1 MSISTAV
8 IVAAGKGRRMGTEI
22 SKQFLPL
29 CGKEIL
35 AHTVEKFEKAACI
48 RDIILVTG
56 GDALQDVWQMAQEYG
71 WKKIISVT
79 EGGKER
85 QDSVFL
91 GLQQVPQDTEIVLIH
106 DGVRPFVTEEI
117 LERSIAAAKETGGC
131 VAGVPAK
138 DTIKVCDAEGFAIA
152 TPDRSTLRQIQTPQT
167 FRRKEIL
174 AAYEKAKADGFL
186 GTDDA
191 SVAEHSGFPGQLQ
204 QHQNHDKRGFADW
217 RGIFEGG
224 NRMKTVTIYT
234 DGACSGNPGP
244 GGYGVVLLYGS
255 AKKELSAGY
264 RLTTNNRM
272 EVLAVIKGLEA
283 LKEPCRVNL
292 YSDSKYVVD
301 AIEKGWV
308 VKWRQNGWMRNK
320 KEKASN
326 VDLWERLLLLLEKHQ
341 VTFLWVKGHADNP
354 GNERCDELAR
364 MAIQNGA
371 LQEDENY
378 GKM

>member
-1 MSISTAV
+1 
-8 IVAAGKGRRMGTEI
+8 
-22 SKQFLPL
+22 
-29 CGKEIL
+29 
-35 AHTVEKFEKAACI
+35 
-48 RDIILVTG
+48 
-56 GDALQDVWQMAQEYG
+56 
-71 WKKIISVT
+71 
-79 EGGKER
+79 
-85 QDSVFL
+85 
-91 GLQQVPQDTEIVLIH
+91 
-106 DGVRPFVTEEI
+106 
-117 LERSIAAAKETGGC
+117 
-131 VAGVPAK
+131 
-138 DTIKVCDAEGFAIA
+138 
-152 TPDRSTLRQIQTPQT
+152 
-167 FRRKEIL
+167 
-174 AAYEKAKADGFL
+174 
-186 GTDDA
+186 
-191 SVAEHSGFPGQLQ
+191 
-204 QHQNHDKRGFADW
+204 
-217 RGIFEGG
+217 
-224 NRMKTVTIYT
+224 MKTVTIYT

-292 YSDSKYVVD
+292 YSDSK
-301 AIEKGWV
+301 
-308 VKWRQNGWMRNK
+308 NGWMRNK